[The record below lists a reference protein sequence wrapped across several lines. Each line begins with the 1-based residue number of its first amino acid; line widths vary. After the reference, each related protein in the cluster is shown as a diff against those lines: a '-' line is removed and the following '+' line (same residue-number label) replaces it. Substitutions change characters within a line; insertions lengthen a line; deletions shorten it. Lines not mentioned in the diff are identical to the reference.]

1 MLFFRPEVSYNRIPD
16 IYGIFIKTKEVIK
29 MSRNNTH
36 AVQKLAVAG
45 VLTAVAVVGSFLSV
59 PTMVG
64 NRHRILCKPDP

>member
-1 MLFFRPEVSYNRIPD
+1 
-16 IYGIFIKTKEVIK
+16 

-36 AVQKLAVAG
+36 TVQKLAVAG

-59 PTMVG
+59 PVAGSKCGTRTAYGQCICRCSSWTMVG